1 MRTRAERRHNDWT
14 KAKRKWRMDLDTAL
28 ETSQSP
34 NITILGASPWY
45 LRDSK
50 YWLWYD
56 NLHQYS
62 KNKIHCSCGMCSAY
76 HKTNNKGR
84 HRLKSGNYAP
94 SYNPSARDRRNDDH
108 MAALEQDYLEI
119 YLQGDCD

>member
-1 MRTRAERRHNDWT
+1 MRTRAERRHNDWR

-28 ETSQSP
+28 EWSRP
-34 NITILGASPWY
+34 NVQIGNKHWY
-45 LRDSK
+45 NEH

-62 KNKIHCSCGMCSAY
+62 KNKIHCSCGMCSRY

-84 HRLKSGNYAP
+84 RRKIHGNYAP
-94 SYNPSARDRRNDDH
+94 SYNPSIRDRRRDLH
-108 MAALEQDYLEI
+108 VKTEI
-119 YLQGDCD
+119 DEYN